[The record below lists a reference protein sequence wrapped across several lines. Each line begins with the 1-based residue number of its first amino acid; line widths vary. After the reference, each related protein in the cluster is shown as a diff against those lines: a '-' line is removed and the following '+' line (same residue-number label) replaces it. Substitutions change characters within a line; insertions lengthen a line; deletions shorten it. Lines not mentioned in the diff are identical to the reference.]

1 MIAVLVTLAGC
12 PKVNPAPLAPDDIT
26 GQVLVTT
33 VVKQH
38 SQCSPPA
45 PPAGSVIGVLFVD
58 QDTVVLTVGTKP
70 PSEVQV
76 KSWTYDKTSSNRA
89 EIEVN
94 WADGLWSKV
103 SLKFETKTSGTYEV
117 MGGPP
122 AQCDPQD
129 HNEGTFE
136 LKTPS

>member
-1 MIAVLVTLAGC
+1 MIAVLATLAGC
-12 PKVNPAPLAPDDIT
+12 PKVNPAPLALDDIT

-38 SQCSPPA
+38 SQCST
-45 PPAGSVIGVLFVD
+45 PAGFVFGVLFVD
-58 QDTVVLTVGTKP
+58 QDTVVLTVGTNP

-94 WADGLWSKV
+94 WADGRWSKV